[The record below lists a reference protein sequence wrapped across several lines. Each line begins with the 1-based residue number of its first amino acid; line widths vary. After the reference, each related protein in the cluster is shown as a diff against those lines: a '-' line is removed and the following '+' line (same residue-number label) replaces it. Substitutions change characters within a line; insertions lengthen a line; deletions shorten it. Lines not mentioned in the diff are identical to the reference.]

1 MKRVKPMNKQYFIAI
16 FAMSLILSSCSA
28 PQEHLAKPISIP
40 PKNVTQKIMDGIE
53 KLERKAD
60 SNSEKIAKENDVET
74 SKTADVIDMTGDY
87 IGDIPCPNPPI
98 ANPYT
103 VYNKDNPFECIVLYV
118 ENIDDANI
126 KFHLTK
132 AVQDSSNGEYTEALI
147 FKEHIA
153 HYNGSAYEYIGV
165 NYHLYFQ
172 FSVTEHEQVVASDHK
187 MSVYGLGSLFEQNNY
202 GDIIEYNGISG
213 VQFSLNVPFA
223 G

>member
-1 MKRVKPMNKQYFIAI
+1 
-16 FAMSLILSSCSA
+16 MSLIFSSCST
-28 PQEHLAKPISIP
+28 PQEYLANPVSIP
-40 PKNVTQKIMDGIE
+40 SNNVVQKVIDNIE
-53 KLERKAD
+53 KQKPK
-60 SNSEKIAKENDVET
+60 SGSEKPVEESNT
-74 SKTADVIDMTGDY
+74 ELSDESNVVDMTGDY

-132 AVQDSSNGEYTEALI
+132 AVQNSSTGEYTEDLI

-153 HYNGSAYEYIGV
+153 HYNGSAYEYIGI
-165 NYHLYFQ
+165 NYHLFFQ
-172 FSVTEHEQVVASDHK
+172 YSITEREQIVASDHK
-187 MSVYGLGSLFEQNNY
+187 LSVYGLDKLFEQAKY
-202 GDIIEYNGISG
+202 GETVQHNGMSG
-213 VQFSLNVPFA
+213 VQFSLNAPFA